1 MVAARLTPE
10 GPCNRNFTFSSSVE
24 RVGVANTQLGP
35 IQRVTDMLTLAS
47 AHILV
52 VSDKLI

>member
-1 MVAARLTPE
+1 MVAARLTPK
-10 GPCNRNFTFSSSVE
+10 GPCSRNFMFSSSVE
-24 RVGVANTQLGP
+24 RVGVATTQMGS
-35 IQRVTDMLTLAS
+35 IQRVTDMLTFAS

>member
-24 RVGVANTQLGP
+24 RVGVATQFGP
-35 IQRVTDMLTLAS
+35 IERVTDMLTLTS

-52 VSDKLI
+52 VSEKLS